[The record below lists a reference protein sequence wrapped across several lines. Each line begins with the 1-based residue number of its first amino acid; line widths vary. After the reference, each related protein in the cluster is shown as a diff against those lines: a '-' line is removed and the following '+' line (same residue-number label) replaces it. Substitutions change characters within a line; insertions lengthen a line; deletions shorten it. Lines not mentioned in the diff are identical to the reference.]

1 MNATK
6 TLLALTTAA
15 LALSVSGTC
24 WAAGK
29 REAPASLHALVSQDA
44 ADKAFD
50 VVSNHVSSLDAC
62 YRNLPKTVRAAGAK
76 LELSFTV
83 GQNGRAS
90 DIRVDGPALK
100 GTTIPACVGAAVARW
115 PFPAGVGARVS
126 FPLEFVVE

>member
-6 TLLALTTAA
+6 TLLALTVAA
-15 LALSVSGTC
+15 ALSVSATS

-29 REAPASLHALVSQDA
+29 REPGTSLQSLVSQDA

-50 VVSNHVSSLDAC
+50 VVSNHASSLDVC

-83 GQNGRAS
+83 GQSGRAT
-90 DIRVDGPALK
+90 DIRVEAPGLK
-100 GTTIPACVGAAVARW
+100 GTTVPACVGAAVARW
-115 PFPAGVGARVS
+115 PFPTGVGARVS
-126 FPLEFVVE
+126 FPLEFVVD